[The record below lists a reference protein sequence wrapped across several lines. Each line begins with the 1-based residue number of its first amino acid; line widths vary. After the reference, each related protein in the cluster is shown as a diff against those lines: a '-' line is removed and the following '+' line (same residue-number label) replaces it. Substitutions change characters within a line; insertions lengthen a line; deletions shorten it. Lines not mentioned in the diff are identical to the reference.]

1 MSIHVN
7 FFSYVIIKQA
17 IDILFALKV
26 KKEII
31 SIGKANPFNKWNS

>member
-26 KKEII
+26 KKEI